1 MDYIYLVASNSL
13 AKWYVHTNGL
23 HLPSGFQLMDYCGM
37 YQVAKWYVHT
47 NGLHLPSGFQLT
59 LAKWYVHTN
68 GLHTNGL
75 HLPSGF
81 QLIGQV
87 VCTH

>member
-23 HLPSGFQLMDYCGM
+23 HLPSGFQL
-37 YQVAKWYVHT
+37 
-47 NGLHLPSGFQLT
+47 
-59 LAKWYVHTN
+59 
-68 GLHTNGL
+68 
-75 HLPSGF
+75 
-81 QLIGQV
+81 IGQV